1 MYEGRA
7 VQAASHAYA
16 VFVQLVGDIAA
27 VRVCEVET
35 YNARL
40 RVARIERLTYIVK
53 SVKNIFRY
61 SIDIFSVFVNVVE
74 RPFRALT

>member
-40 RVARIERLTYIVK
+40 RVARIERRTYIVK
-53 SVKNIFRY
+53 SVKYIFVIL
-61 SIDIFSVFVNVVE
+61 SIYFCFVNVVE
-74 RPFRALT
+74 RPFRTLT